1 MKLTK
6 YKILHLSLQ
15 NIVRIIKD
23 QKLLQKE
30 IVKNNNES
38 VKNKNLN
45 ISILYNGKI
54 NKKKIL

>member
-30 IVKNNNES
+30 IVKNKNEI
-38 VKNKNLN
+38 VKNKNV
-45 ISILYNGKI
+45 SILYNGKI
-54 NKKKIL
+54 NKKEIL

>member
-30 IVKNNNES
+30 IVKNNNEI